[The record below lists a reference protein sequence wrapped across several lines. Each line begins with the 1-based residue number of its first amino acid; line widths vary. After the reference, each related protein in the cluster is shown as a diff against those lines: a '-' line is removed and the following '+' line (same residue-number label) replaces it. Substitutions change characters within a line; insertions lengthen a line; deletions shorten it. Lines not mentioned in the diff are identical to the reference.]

1 VWGKVERG
9 AQAQTAEYRASE
21 ADWRA
26 GYLTLVSDVSTTY
39 F

>member
-1 VWGKVERG
+1 MWGKVERG

-26 GYLTLVSDVSTTY
+26 GYLKLVSDVSTTY